1 MNMRLSKLWV
11 ILKDREVWYAAIHRV
26 TMTGTWP
33 SDWKAMT
40 NTLILF
46 SHFLGLSP
54 SQGFCIAFHTYFQ
67 MQNSNL
73 LPLICM
79 TVAFSTTVS
88 VDFGNSW
95 VLLSAGKPQ
104 AFNKCPIQL
113 HLFFKIK
120 LSSSFC
126 YVLDT
131 FQCLTFS
138 SSFYLCFHGVFHHH
152 CSPLALLKKNLFFL
166 PEHTI

>member
-1 MNMRLSKLWV
+1 MTDAEAKASVLLSPDGNSQLIGKDWFWEWLKAKGKGCSKGHHYSMNMRLSKLWV
-11 ILKDREVWYAAIHRV
+11 ILKDRGAWCAAIHRV

-46 SHFLGLSP
+46 SHFLGLSL

-88 VDFGNSW
+88 VDLGNSW
-95 VLLSAGKPQ
+95 VLLS
-104 AFNKCPIQL
+104 
-113 HLFFKIK
+113 
-120 LSSSFC
+120 SR
-126 YVLDT
+126 
-131 FQCLTFS
+131 
-138 SSFYLCFHGVFHHH
+138 
-152 CSPLALLKKNLFFL
+152 
-166 PEHTI
+166 